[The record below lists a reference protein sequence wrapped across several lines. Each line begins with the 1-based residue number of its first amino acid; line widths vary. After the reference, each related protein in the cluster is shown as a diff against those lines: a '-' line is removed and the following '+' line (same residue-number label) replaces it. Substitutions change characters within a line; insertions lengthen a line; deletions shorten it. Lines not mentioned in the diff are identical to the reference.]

1 MPPAGGNEQCQQT
14 YAHLQKV
21 CLVSALAY
29 VIVWFAV
36 VFVISAS
43 NAARKI
49 VIVLSCLSYYYNF
62 HTSIVN
68 TTQQTILLQINLLC
82 FYFTI
87 INIRSIEIRA
97 IN

>member
-1 MPPAGGNEQCQQT
+1 MPLASGNEQCQQS

-21 CLVSALAY
+21 CLVSTLAY

-36 VFVISAS
+36 VFVVSAS
-43 NAARKI
+43 NAGRKI
-49 VIVLSCLSYYYNF
+49 VIVLSCPSYYNNF

-68 TTQQTILLQINLLC
+68 TTQQTILLQINPLY
-82 FYFTI
+82 FYFPI